1 MSQSLEQRYAA
12 TEQAD
17 QAEPPA
23 TQAAANTQ
31 VPPHSEAQLRE
42 QQPIQAPGL
51 HPKAMKA
58 ADVFRKLELELHPD
72 PSRTVVRPFSFGYP
86 DAFADGR
93 TPRIKAAVE
102 RLLALSPDMRAR
114 MRQLLMVPMCERHRN
129 VQDTFLR
136 RYDAMRG
143 EIGDPCT
150 DETDRLLVGA
160 YFSQEYAFESAALF
174 NPSVVAL
181 HDQAPSTPGS
191 VRFLMSL
198 RGIGE
203 GHISS
208 VTFRTGEWD
217 GGDGVTLDPPSSN
230 GVPPQVEPHDDGW
243 VRLICEDSQDVS
255 ETVIFPVLPS
265 QRQGIEDV
273 RLVNFTDDD
282 GTRSILGTYT
292 AFDGKEARQEMLR
305 GVDARTVEMRALKG
319 RMTGYKGMALFPRR
333 IDGKFVMLGRQDSE
347 NIWLLRSDDMDVW
360 EEGEII
366 MAPKYP
372 WEFVQLGNCG
382 SPIEID
388 EGWLV
393 FTHGVGMVRGYCVGA
408 CLLDKDDPSKVLMR
422 TPSPLLFPSAEQ
434 RGGYVPNVTYSC
446 GGLLH
451 GRRVLLPYAIGDE
464 YSAIAVGEVDDIL
477 AVMEPA

>member
-1 MSQSLEQRYAA
+1 MSQTLDQQARYRS
-12 TEQAD
+12 D
-17 QAEPPA
+17 PPE
-23 TQAAANTQ
+23 AAAPVQATLS
-31 VPPHSEAQLRE
+31 PGE
-42 QQPIQAPGL
+42 QEGVGGPNGDASPGL
-51 HPKAMKA
+51 HPTAMTA
-58 ADVFRKLELELHPD
+58 ADVFSTLELELKPD
-72 PSRTVVRPFSFGYP
+72 PSRTVVRPFGFSYP
-86 DAFADGR
+86 ADFADGR
-93 TPRIKAAVE
+93 TPRATAVAE
-102 RLLALSPDMRAR
+102 RLMALAPDMRAR
-114 MRQLLMVPMCERHRN
+114 MRELLMKPMCERHRN
-129 VQDTFLR
+129 VQHTFLR
-136 RYDAMRG
+136 RYEDVKA
-143 EIGDPCT
+143 EIGDPAK
-150 DETDRLLVGA
+150 DETDRVLIGA

-174 NPSVVAL
+174 NPSMVAL
-181 HDQAPSTPGS
+181 PDQSGASQGS

-217 GGDGVTLDPPSSN
+217 GEHGLTLDPPSAT
-230 GVPPQVEPHDDGW
+230 GIPPQVSPHDDGW

-292 AFDGKEARQEMLR
+292 AFDGKDARQEMLR
-305 GVDARTVEMRALKG
+305 GVDLRTVEMRPLTG

-333 IDGKFVMLGRQDSE
+333 LNGDFVMLGRQDNE
-347 NIWLLRSDDMDVW
+347 NIWLLRSDDMDNW
-360 EEGEII
+360 EDGEII
-366 MAPKYP
+366 MGPKYP
-372 WEFVQLGNCG
+372 WEFVQMGNCG

-408 CLLDKDDPSKVLMR
+408 CLLDRDDPSKVLKR

-451 GRRVLLPYAIGDE
+451 GRRVMLPYAIGDE
-464 YSAIAVGEVDDIL
+464 FSAFAVGSVDDIL